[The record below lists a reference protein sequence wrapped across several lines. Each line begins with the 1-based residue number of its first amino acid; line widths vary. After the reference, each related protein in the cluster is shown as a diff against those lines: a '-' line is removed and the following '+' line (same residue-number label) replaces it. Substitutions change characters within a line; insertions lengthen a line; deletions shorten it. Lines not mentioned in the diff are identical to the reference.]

1 MEKYKSVFTISE
13 AMKYLNIHD
22 NKVIAFDIECAPK
35 NEWLRL
41 NDKKAALDPNKGHI
55 VGISLSVK
63 EGTGIYIPLR
73 HRNGRNV
80 QHVDRMIAWL
90 KGFIFHNESLIK
102 VAHNIAYESSF
113 LYEYGI
119 VIKEPVFDTMMASML
134 TLKNSFGE
142 FRTLRDS
149 GLKTLAREI
158 FNEDLP
164 CFLDVVNGTHFDNL
178 NSEHKE
184 TIRYAC
190 ADSDFTLRLYNWFN
204 QWFLTYIPEHKLVC
218 ERVESPAAVYTG
230 IMKKNGIALNKELLQ
245 EFNRRAEEEIEF
257 CKREILNFA
266 NRDINLGSNLQTQ
279 DFKDFIFKDLSLP
292 VLKVSEKG
300 EPSLDDESLILL
312 GNWCVKNFPKGDYL
326 IDCIKRHKRV
336 SKLKSTY
343 IEALGKLLNSETDRI
358 HTDFFSMG
366 TETGRFSSKNP
377 NLQNLPRKDNDH
389 LGIRKLF
396 IPSPNHVFLDFDF
409 SQIELRVGAY
419 YCKDRKMIN
428 AFMEDRDIHAIT
440 TSIIYNIPLEEAMD
454 KNHEEFK
461 KRRTIA
467 KNCNFGVFFGL
478 FPRGLQKT
486 LMYKGGINISER
498 DCEKIIRSIKD
509 GYPRLST
516 WQNNTKQIV
525 GYRRYA
531 SSRTG
536 RRRYLMDIRSKD
548 WNKRA
553 VAERCA
559 LNTPIQGTA
568 ADIIKIAMGRILR
581 ELPERDYIK
590 PLLQIHDELLFEVR
604 EDKVQDA
611 IAFIKDCMER
621 PPFKDFN
628 IPLKVEYS
636 VGYNFDEV

>member
-1 MEKYKSVFTISE
+1 MENYKSVFTISE
-13 AMKYLNIHD
+13 VMKYLNIH
-22 NKVIAFDIECAPK
+22 NKKVVAFDIECAPK
-35 NEWLRL
+35 NEWVRL

-55 VGISLSVK
+55 VGISFSVK

-80 QHVDRMIAWL
+80 KEVHRMIAWL
-90 KGFIFHNESLIK
+90 KGFVFHNESLIK
-102 VAHNIAYESSF
+102 VAHNIAYESAF
-113 LYEYGI
+113 LYKYGI
-119 VIKEPVFDTMMASML
+119 VIKEPVFDTMIASML
-134 TLKNSFGE
+134 TLKNKDE
-142 FRTLRDS
+142 FRGLKDS
-149 GLKTLAREI
+149 GLKTLAKEL

-164 CFLDVVNGTHFDNL
+164 SFSHVVNGTHFDNL

-184 TIRYAC
+184 TVRYAC
-190 ADSDFTLRLYNWFN
+190 ADSDYALRLYNYFNKWFE
-204 QWFLTYIPEHKLVC
+204 TYIPEHKIVC
-218 ERVESPAAVYTG
+218 GKVESPAAIYTG

-245 EFNRRAEEEIEF
+245 EFNKRAEEELEF
-257 CKREILNFA
+257 CKGEILNFA
-266 NRDINLGSNLQTQ
+266 NREVNLGSNLQTQ
-279 DFKDFIFKDLSLP
+279 DFKNFLFKDLNLP

-300 EPSLDDESLILL
+300 EASLDDESLILL
-312 GNWCVKNFPKGDYL
+312 ENWCLKNFPKGNYL
-326 IDCIKRHKRV
+326 IECIKRHKRV

-343 IEALGKLLNSETDRI
+343 IEALGKLLNSETERI

-366 TETGRFSSKNP
+366 TETGRFSSRNP

-428 AFMEDRDIHAIT
+428 TFMANNDIHGIT
-440 TSIIYNIPLEEAMD
+440 TSIIYNIPLEEAID
-454 KNHEEFK
+454 KDHEDFK

-478 FPRGLQKT
+478 FPKGLQKT
-486 LMYKGGINISER
+486 LMYKGGINISEK
-498 DCEKIIRSIKD
+498 DCEKIIRNIKD

-516 WQNNTKQIV
+516 WQKDTIKIV
-525 GYRRYA
+525 GCRGYA
-531 SSRTG
+531 KSRTG
-536 RRRYLMDIRSKD
+536 RRRYLKDIKSRD
-548 WNKRA
+548 WTKRT

-568 ADIIKIAMGRILR
+568 ADIIKISMGRILR

-604 EDKVQDA
+604 EDKVQEA

-621 PPFKDFN
+621 TPFKDFN

>member
-1 MEKYKSVFTISE
+1 MENYKAVFTISE
-13 AMKYLNIHD
+13 VMKYLNIHD
-22 NKVIAFDIECAPK
+22 KKVVAFDIECAPK
-35 NEWLRL
+35 NEWFRL
-41 NDKKAALDPNKGHI
+41 NEKKAALDPNKGHI

-73 HRNGRNV
+73 HRNGKNV
-80 QHVDRMIAWL
+80 EDVHRMIAWL
-90 KGFIFHNESLIK
+90 KGFVFHNESLIK
-102 VAHNIAYESSF
+102 VAHNIAFESSF

-119 VIKEPVFDTMMASML
+119 VIKEPVFDTMLGSML
-134 TLKNSFGE
+134 TFKSFGE

-149 GLKTLAREI
+149 GLKLLAKEI

-164 CFLDVVNGTHFDNL
+164 SFSHVVNGTHFDNL
-178 NSEHKE
+178 HSEHKE
-184 TIRYAC
+184 TVRYAC
-190 ADSDFTLRLYNWFN
+190 ADSDYALRLYNWCLE
-204 QWFLTYIPEHKLVC
+204 WFETYIPEHRLVC

-230 IMKKNGIALNKELLQ
+230 IMKKNGITLNKELLQ
-245 EFNRRAEEEIEF
+245 EFNRRAEEELEF
-257 CKREILNFA
+257 CKREILSFA
-266 NRDINLGSNLQTQ
+266 NRDVNLGSNLQTQ
-279 DFKDFIFKDLSLP
+279 DFKDFLFKYLRLP
-292 VLKVSEKG
+292 VLKICEKG

-312 GNWCVKNFPKGDYL
+312 EEWCLRNFKKGTYL
-326 IDCIKRHKRV
+326 IECIKRHKRV

-343 IEALGKLLNSETDRI
+343 IESLGKLLNSETGKI

-366 TETGRFSSKNP
+366 TETGRFSSRNP

-428 AFMEDRDIHAIT
+428 AFMKDFDIHGIT
-440 TSIIYNIPLEEAMD
+440 TSIIYNIPLEEATD
-454 KNHEEFK
+454 RNHEDFK

-478 FPRGLQKT
+478 FPKGLQKT
-486 LMYKGGINISER
+486 LMYKGGINISEK
-498 DCEKIIRSIKD
+498 DCERIIRNIKD

-516 WQNNTKQIV
+516 WQKDTVKV
-525 GYRRYA
+525 AAYRGYTR
-531 SSRTG
+531 SRTG
-536 RRRYLMDIRSKD
+536 RRRYLKDIKSKD
-548 WNKRA
+548 WNKRT
-553 VAERCA
+553 VSERCA

-568 ADIIKIAMGRILR
+568 ADIIKIAMARILR

-604 EDKVQDA
+604 EDKVNEA

-621 PPFKDFN
+621 TPFKDFN